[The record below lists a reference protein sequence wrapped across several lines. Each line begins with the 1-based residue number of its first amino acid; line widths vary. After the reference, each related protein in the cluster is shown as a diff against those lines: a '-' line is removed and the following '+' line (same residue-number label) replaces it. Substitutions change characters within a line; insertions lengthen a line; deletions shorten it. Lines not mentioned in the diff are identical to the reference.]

1 MILNISIQLFLLIIM
16 SLGRTFK
23 LNSGYEIPAV
33 GLGTWLSKPH
43 EVENAVETALRKG
56 YRHIDA
62 AACYQNENEVGNG
75 WKKSGV
81 PREQIF
87 ITSKLWNTH
96 HHPDHVEEALNKTLA
111 DLQTDYLDLYLIHW
125 PVAFAHTN
133 ETLTPTDPVT
143 KRFQIAD
150 VPVSDTWAVLEKFVQ
165 EKKIRSIGISNFTI
179 QATKDLL
186 KTAKIPP
193 AVNQIE
199 AHPYLLQP
207 ELFKYL
213 KDNNILPV
221 AYSPLGNNIYNL
233 PRVVDDPTV
242 VEVAKKLNKDPAI
255 LLISWAVQ
263 RGSSVLP
270 KSVTASRIESN
281 FQDFVIPDAEFE
293 ALNKLDK
300 NERYNYPFRWGIDV
314 FGELGATEAERR
326 AEEHAAKLRETS

>member
-1 MILNISIQLFLLIIM
+1 M

-23 LNSGYEIPAV
+23 LNSGHEIPAV

-43 EVENAVETALRKG
+43 EVENAVETALRLG

-62 AACYQNENEVGNG
+62 AACYLNENEVGNG

-96 HHPDHVEEALNKTLA
+96 HHPDHIEEALNKTLA

-125 PVAFAHTN
+125 PVAFEHTN
-133 ETLTPTDPVT
+133 DTLTPIDPAT
-143 KRFQIAD
+143 QRFRLGNTNIA
-150 VPVSDTWAVLEKFVQ
+150 DTWAVLEKLVHAG
-165 EKKIRSIGISNFTI
+165 KIRSIGISNFTVE
-179 QATKDLL
+179 ATQNLL

-207 ELFKYL
+207 GLVNFL
-213 KDNNILPV
+213 KENNILPV

-233 PRVVDDPTV
+233 PRVVDDPLV
-242 VEVAKKLNKDPAI
+242 VEIAKKLNKDPAQV
-255 LLISWAVQ
+255 LISWAVQ
-263 RGSSVLP
+263 RGSAVLP
-270 KSVTASRIESN
+270 KSVTPSRIESN

-293 ALNKLDK
+293 AINKLDR
-300 NERYNYPFRWGIDV
+300 NERYNYPFRWGVDI
-314 FGELGATEAERR
+314 FGELGAAEAERR
-326 AEEHAAKLRETS
+326 AEEHAIKLRKGD